1 MSLCNQRMFRTDS
14 NIMVLHMI
22 VPPHLECTR
31 ECSGFGQTLPV
42 PITAVR
48 CTELARPADWVYRI
62 GGVNSC

>member
-1 MSLCNQRMFRTDS
+1 MSLCNQRMFPTNS

-31 ECSGFGQTLPV
+31 ECSGFGQTLPAPV
-42 PITAVR
+42 TAVR
-48 CTELARPADWVYRI
+48 CTELARTANWIYKI